1 MAEEENRKKMKEI
14 MHDCMIAERTV
25 SNCTY
30 RASSSSFKSA
40 LLLCSASMSSI
51 SLPPPSPAMLSEEQ
65 NTKNY
70 REVMKIKRKEVIS
83 YSIIDFIRHFSSHP
97 PLFSPLWIALYS
109 FLSTSCFGSASFS
122 CLLTRLRDP

>member
-1 MAEEENRKKMKEI
+1 MSEMEEERRKEEKRKDRRSTSEETGRGEKKRRQERAVAEEENRKKMKEI

-51 SLPPPSPAMLSEEQ
+51 SLPPPSPAMLNEEQ

-70 REVMKIKRKEVIS
+70 REVMKIKRKEVIF
-83 YSIIDFIRHFSSHP
+83 YSIIDF
-97 PLFSPLWIALYS
+97 L
-109 FLSTSCFGSASFS
+109 
-122 CLLTRLRDP
+122 